1 MQRLPSLSRRQG
13 YSKPAGENHNRAPKT
28 GVSSRPATA
37 TSDHR
42 PLGSR
47 WLGSVSPRRRRPI
60 SLAFATRFA
69 NSSARSRDSPSVPSR
84 DRNAEIGQYGRS
96 SGSPFSHGQQRRS
109 LSVEGC
115 TPHDRGPRVR
125 IPFAPA
131 ASLRTLVPLDENR
144 RSNDG
149 RSRRDAHDRHD
160 PGTAMLHPLSRRGL
174 ASGAR
179 AALGSGEHP
188 SHDWRV
194 ATATALVGVRA
205 GQRVSAWR
213 SACP

>member
-131 ASLRTLVPLDENR
+131 ESYANSRSQGGSRTASLGRAQR
-144 RSNDG
+144 RFLTFPPERIAAGIARAS
-149 RSRRDAHDRHD
+149 
-160 PGTAMLHPLSRRGL
+160 
-174 ASGAR
+174 SGAGLS
-179 AALGSGEHP
+179 ALPCRKGGLIRSAP
-188 SHDWRV
+188 
-194 ATATALVGVRA
+194 AFALVIIWIELFRPV
-205 GQRVSAWR
+205 
-213 SACP
+213 CL